1 MVRMASMLGR
11 RAVRWCGGRASLG
24 WVQGELPTATTR
36 VQRKNINLPSI
47 STINRTLSSSS
58 DLKAKSQPLNWELS
72 ETDRALLA
80 SIRVVEE
87 VGECRRVVDR
97 LLEQGEPLAV
107 DMEGIM
113 EGVTGL
119 VQVRDTGGQFYFFR
133 PRKNPALY
141 RKGGL
146 AELLEAPHILKILH
160 ASSGDS
166 AAMYRDGVGLW
177 GVWDTEVAYRVL
189 QYFAAGESLISQPNI
204 GLNPL
209 CTFCGLEENPLKG
222 RFDFRVGAKQYE
234 DAAELSTDFLLY
246 CAWDVAQLHAIHAT
260 LAALLPPDA
269 AHLHQQLCEL
279 HLLRPIDPHLTRLKR
294 NRIRSMEASSVFLS
308 KLRPSITKP
317 DLYKQIS
324 MLEGHKHVL
333 VSPGHRTAHL
343 LLDSRQAAVQA
354 LELLAPSLGDAR
366 LLIRLEEFEEL
377 EAEGGQAG
385 QDGLAP
391 LATCREVL
399 GAVAR
404 ARTPVVVDF
413 VAMGEDTV
421 VELYLGASPIVKL
434 PLSKEMVE
442 AGLGEVMASEEVAK
456 VVLKVDTEAT
466 LQALKALT
474 RLGVRVAGVFDLESA
489 AKFADYAEVGQSVF
503 TAASKKIQKMAARF
517 GLPDEAVQVEGKVV
531 WLYLSY
537 LHLSTHLPPP
547 ILAMLQEKTVLEVGL
562 GSYTDLASFK
572 ERRQQLRTRL
582 DSLSLH
588 LRKLSGTKPAFRAFV
603 ESALREAGREA
614 EGFTELPR
622 GAALLHFEDRSTCRR
637 ALAVLQAKVDS
648 GTSGF
653 RFVVTSPESLGTLT
667 EKPPPAVQADL
678 AAVEGRR
685 RAHLAALA
693 GEGLTHLTP
702 PP

>member
-1 MVRMASMLGR
+1 
-11 RAVRWCGGRASLG
+11 VRWCGLRASLR
-24 WVQGELPTATTR
+24 WVQREVCTSTTTTIR
-36 VQRKNINLPSI
+36 AQKKYMYLPSI
-47 STINRTLSSSS
+47 SNINRTLSSSS
-58 DLKAKSQPLNWELS
+58 DLKAKSQALNWELS

-97 LLEQGEPLAV
+97 LLEQGGALAV

-119 VQVRDTGGQFYFFR
+119 VQVRDCEGEIYFFR
-133 PRKNPALY
+133 PRRNPALY

-146 AELLEAPHILKILH
+146 AELLEAPHLVKILH
-160 ASSGDS
+160 GSSGDS

-209 CTFCGLEENPLKG
+209 CAFCGLEENPLKG
-222 RFDFRVGAKQYE
+222 KFDFRLDAKRYE
-234 DAAELSTDFLLY
+234 DAAEMSSDFLLY

-279 HLLRPIDPHLTRLKR
+279 HLLRPIDPHLVGVKR
-294 NRIRSMEASSVFLS
+294 SRIKSMESSSVFLS
-308 KLRPSITKP
+308 KLRPSISKP
-317 DLYKQIS
+317 HLYKQVS

-333 VSPGHRTAHL
+333 VSPSHRTAHL
-343 LLDSRQAAVQA
+343 VLGSRQAAVQA
-354 LELLAPSLGDAR
+354 LELLAPTFRGAAR
-366 LLIRLEEFEEL
+366 LVIRLEENEEL
-377 EAEGGQAG
+377 VAEGGQAG
-385 QDGLAP
+385 SDGLAP
-391 LATCREVL
+391 AATCREVL

-404 ARTPVVVDF
+404 ARAPVVIDF
-413 VAMGEDTV
+413 VAVGEDTL
-421 VELYLGASPIVKL
+421 VELYLGASPVVKL

-442 AGLGEVMASEEVAK
+442 AGLGEVMASEEVVK

-466 LQALKALT
+466 QQALKALT

-503 TAASKKIQKMAARF
+503 TAASKKIQKMAARY
-517 GLPDEAVQVEGKVV
+517 GLPAEAVQVEGKVA

-537 LHLSTHLPPP
+537 VHLSTHLAPP
-547 ILAMLQEKTVLEVGL
+547 ILDLLQEKTVLEVGL
-562 GSYTDLASFK
+562 GCYTDLASYR

-588 LRKLSGTKPAFRAFV
+588 LRKLSGTKAAFRAFV
-603 ESALREAGREA
+603 EATLREAGREA
-614 EGFTELPR
+614 EGYTELPR
-622 GAALLHFEDRSTCRR
+622 GAAILQFHDRNTSRK
-637 ALAVLQAKVDS
+637 ALALLQAKVDS

-667 EKPPPAVQADL
+667 EKPPPAVRADL
-678 AAVEGRR
+678 AVVEGRR

-693 GEGLTHLTP
+693 EEGLAHLAP
-702 PP
+702 PPS